1 MKKYLIAACA
11 ALALASNAS
20 ARDVNSQSDWV
31 LLTLG
36 WANGEG
42 AETLSAGL
50 VPEFSNKGAC
60 QAALRR
66 ALQKDARLSHAEGGG
81 NMYLCTPLS
90 DWSVAAL

>member
-1 MKKYLIAACA
+1 MKKYLLAAGA
-11 ALALASNAS
+11 TLALASSVS
-20 ARDVNSQSDWV
+20 ARDVNSTTDWV

-42 AETLSAGL
+42 AETLSAGP
-50 VPEFSNKGAC
+50 VPEFSSQSAC

-66 ALQKDARLSHAEGGG
+66 ALQKNAHLSHAEGGG

-90 DWSVAAL
+90 AWHVASE

>member
-1 MKKYLIAACA
+1 VKKYLLAAWS
-11 ALALASNAS
+11 LALVSGAS
-20 ARDVNSQSDWV
+20 ARDVNSTTDWV

-50 VPEFSNKGAC
+50 IPEFSNQGTC

-66 ALQKDARLSHAEGGG
+66 ALQKNAHLSHAEGGG

-90 DWSVAAL
+90 SWHVASE